1 MDLAPAPPG
10 SRSVRGDA
18 YEGVRVDVAAAELTL
33 GVELAR
39 GGASVVFRGAFGGV
53 DVAVKKPCLATRA
66 DMDRYHTELKLV
78 RRVAQARARA
88 TRGVQRVCWWGCG
101 GAKRNACACA
111 RAPPDAPAR
120 ARSSLRHPNV
130 LGITAARAWPPEY
143 YLIFPFMARTLSASR
158 SLHALLGFLA
168 AEERRMSV

>member
-66 DMDRYHTELKLV
+66 DMDRYHTELQLV
-78 RRVAQARARA
+78 RRARASKRARA
-88 TRGVQRVCWWGCG
+88 THGVLVGLRWREAQRV
-101 GAKRNACACA
+101 R
-111 RAPPDAPAR
+111 
-120 ARSSLRHPNV
+120 LR
-130 LGITAARAWPPEY
+130 T
-143 YLIFPFMARTLSASR
+143 RTT
-158 SLHALLGFLA
+158 
-168 AEERRMSV
+168 